1 MFDLIIRNG
10 LIIDGTG
17 RKAYTNDIGINGEF
31 ITTIGNLNN
40 TQAKNE
46 INAEGLSIAPG
57 FIDAHAHSDGI
68 LLYDPQHANG
78 IRQGITTE
86 ILGQDGLS
94 YAPLSEKN
102 YKIQRHYLN
111 GILGSPPENLNM
123 KTVKN
128 FKANYHKKIAI
139 NTAYPIPHSALRLET
154 VGFTDRPL
162 IGKDLEQ
169 AKKMVIEGMEQGSIG
184 LATGM
189 SYHPNAWSTTEE
201 LIELCKVVAQYNGC
215 LLYTSPSPRD

>member
-1 MFDLIIRNG
+1 MMFDLIIRNG

-31 ITTIGNLNN
+31 ITTIGNLNHIRGK
-40 TQAKNE
+40 TE
-46 INAEGLSIAPG
+46 INADGLAIAPG

-68 LLYDPQHANG
+68 LLYDTQHANG

-94 YAPLSEKN
+94 YAPLSDKN
-102 YKIQRHYLN
+102 YKIQRQYLN

-128 FKANYHKKIAI
+128 FKANYHKKISI

-162 IGKDLEQ
+162 IGKDLEK
-169 AKKMVIEGMEQGSIG
+169 AKKMIVEGM
-184 LATGM
+184 
-189 SYHPNAWSTTEE
+189 
-201 LIELCKVVAQYNGC
+201 
-215 LLYTSPSPRD
+215 

>member
-1 MFDLIIRNG
+1 MMFDLIIRNG

-17 RKAYTNDIGINGEF
+17 RKAYTNDIGINGEY
-31 ITTIGNLNN
+31 ITTIGSLNN
-40 TQAKNE
+40 IQGKNE
-46 INAEGLSIAPG
+46 INANGLVIAPG

-94 YAPLSEKN
+94 YAPLSDKN
-102 YKIQRHYLN
+102 YKIQRQYLN

-128 FKANYHKKIAI
+128 FKANDTKIDDQKIDNILTVNGVRFSLEDGSWGLIRASSNKPSLVVVTESPTSDKRKKKIFEFI
-139 NTAYPIPHSALRLET
+139 DKLLKQTGR
-154 VGFTDRPL
+154 VGEYDQK
-162 IGKDLEQ
+162 I
-169 AKKMVIEGMEQGSIG
+169 
-184 LATGM
+184 
-189 SYHPNAWSTTEE
+189 
-201 LIELCKVVAQYNGC
+201 
-215 LLYTSPSPRD
+215 

>member
-86 ILGQDGLS
+86 IS
-94 YAPLSEKN
+94 II
-102 YKIQRHYLN
+102 KIRN
-111 GILGSPPENLNM
+111 
-123 KTVKN
+123 
-128 FKANYHKKIAI
+128 
-139 NTAYPIPHSALRLET
+139 
-154 VGFTDRPL
+154 
-162 IGKDLEQ
+162 
-169 AKKMVIEGMEQGSIG
+169 
-184 LATGM
+184 
-189 SYHPNAWSTTEE
+189 
-201 LIELCKVVAQYNGC
+201 
-215 LLYTSPSPRD
+215 

>member
-123 KTVKN
+123 
-128 FKANYHKKIAI
+128 
-139 NTAYPIPHSALRLET
+139 
-154 VGFTDRPL
+154 
-162 IGKDLEQ
+162 
-169 AKKMVIEGMEQGSIG
+169 
-184 LATGM
+184 
-189 SYHPNAWSTTEE
+189 
-201 LIELCKVVAQYNGC
+201 
-215 LLYTSPSPRD
+215 